1 MITYI
6 PNFLSNP
13 ECEYYI
19 DLFKSNDIEFME
31 WIQTYNKFGDDDVLK
46 FYYNDLTE
54 NKFETDKFPNYI
66 FKTLRI
72 QMVNE
77 SIDQCK
83 APHTHVNP
91 WSFVIF
97 LNENFIGG
105 ELVFDNIEY
114 EPKTGDMV
122 YFSGEERH
130 KLNNCVGD
138 RYTLIGGMQNNPLNV
153 KTGKL
158 I

>member
-1 MITYI
+1 MIIYI
-6 PNFLSNP
+6 PNFLNNS

-19 DLFKSNDIEFME
+19 NLFKSNDVEFME

-46 FYYNDLTE
+46 FYYLDLTE

-66 FKTLRI
+66 FKKLRI
-72 QMVNE
+72 QMVND

-83 APHTHVNP
+83 SPHTHVNP

-97 LNENFIGG
+97 LNENFTGG
-105 ELVFDNIEY
+105 ELIFDTVEY
-114 EPKTGDMV
+114 KPKTGDMA

-130 KLNNCVGD
+130 KLNNCIGD
-138 RYTLIGGMQNNPLNV
+138 RYTLIGGMLNNPLNI